1 MYQLRSRLVSF
12 RVSEQELER
21 LKNASALQG
30 ARCLSDFARNAT
42 LGSVRGQSPPVDGNQ
57 SMDAVLAR
65 FERRLS
71 ALEAGLE
78 RLASA
83 LGHRVGTKAGD

>member
-12 RVSEQELER
+12 RVSEQELEH
-21 LKNASALQG
+21 LKSASALQG

-42 LGSVRGQSPPVDGNQ
+42 LGSMRQSPPVDGNQ
-57 SMDAVLAR
+57 SIDAALAR

-71 ALEAGLE
+71 ALEDGLE
-78 RLASA
+78 RLAGA
-83 LGHRVGTKAGD
+83 LGQRVPAKAGD